1 MSQKNFL
8 THFAKRIEE
17 IWTGSEEN
25 TDLLEYLFRTQKSFS
40 SKFIDQENLSLE
52 EKERLTQEFALAL
65 HNEVSSL
72 VREINFKHHA
82 SERKDIVK
90 NSILFEGID
99 CFRYLL
105 AIMNLWG
112 FTADEFLEAFDDKAA
127 YLDIKYNN
135 DKEWA
140 GQPVVLVDVDD
151 VVANFREGYADYLN
165 SLDGVNVDVNSSE
178 YYFTEGIPREKYN
191 PELIFQDFIEARM
204 LRTLTVDQSMISA
217 VNDLYD
223 KGYWIHVLTA
233 RPDWNQTCKYDTY
246 TWLSNSGLKFHRI
259 SFSPEKM
266 IWAAKSKYYDGNAIF
281 CAIDDSPKHSREYA
295 KHGVKVISPKK
306 PYNSELE
313 SVDNV
318 FVVKSADE
326 VEAVIQNFNG

>member
-1 MSQKNFL
+1 MNQKNFL

-17 IWTGSEEN
+17 IWTGSEES
-25 TDLLEYLFRTQKSFS
+25 TDVLEYLFRTQNDFS
-40 SKFIDQENLSLE
+40 SKFIEQENLSLE

-112 FTADEFLEAFDDKAA
+112 FTPKDFLEAFDDKSA

-135 DKEWA
+135 EQEWT

-151 VVANFREGYADYLN
+151 VVANFREGYAEYLN
-165 SLDGVNVDVNSSE
+165 SLEGVKVDVSSSE

-191 PELIFQDFIEARM
+191 PELMFQNFIEARM
-204 LRTLTVDQSMISA
+204 LRTISTDDSMIKA
-217 VNDLYD
+217 INNLYD
-223 KGYWIHVLTA
+223 NGYWIHILTA

-246 TWLSNSGLKFHRI
+246 TWLAKSGLKFHRV

-266 IWAAKSKYYDGNAIF
+266 IWAAKSKYYDSNSIF
-281 CAIDDSPKHSREYA
+281 CAVDDSPKHSREYA
-295 KHGVKVISPKK
+295 KHGIKVITPKK
-306 PYNSELE
+306 SYNSELNN
-313 SVDNV
+313 VDNV
-318 FVVKSADE
+318 WVVENGDE
-326 VEAVIQNFNG
+326 VEAAIQNFDS

>member
-1 MSQKNFL
+1 M

-17 IWTGSEEN
+17 IWTGSKESTE
-25 TDLLEYLFRTQKSFS
+25 LLEYLFKTQKDFS

-82 SERKDIVK
+82 NERKDIVK

-112 FTADEFLEAFDDKAA
+112 FSAEEFLEAFDDKTA

-135 DKEWA
+135 DQEWN

-151 VVANFREGYADYLN
+151 VVANFRECYAEYLN
-165 SLDGVNVDVNSSE
+165 SLEGVNVDINSSE
-178 YYFTEGIPREKYN
+178 YYFTEGIPRDKYN
-191 PELIFQDFIEARM
+191 PEIMFQNFIEARM
-204 LRTLTVDQSMISA
+204 LRKISADESMIAA
-217 VNDLYD
+217 VNHLHDQ
-223 KGYWIHVLTA
+223 GYWIHILTA

-266 IWAAKSKYYDGNAIF
+266 IWAAKSKYYDSNAIL

-306 PYNSELE
+306 TYNSELE
-313 SVDNV
+313 DVENV
-318 FVVKSADE
+318 WIVQSGNE
-326 VEAVIQNFNG
+326 VEELIRNFNG

>member
-1 MSQKNFL
+1 M

-17 IWTGSEEN
+17 IWTGSQEN
-25 TDLLEYLFRTQKSFS
+25 TELLDYLFETQGKFS

-112 FTADEFLEAFDDKAA
+112 FSSEEFLEAFNAQA
-127 YLDIKYNN
+127 SYLNIKYNN
-135 DKEWA
+135 DKKWT
-140 GQPVVLVDVDD
+140 GQPVILVDVDD
-151 VVANFREGYADYLN
+151 VIANFREGYAGFLN
-165 SLDGVNVDVNSSE
+165 SLDGVSVDVKSKE
-178 YYFTEGIPREKYN
+178 YYFTEGIPRDKYN
-191 PELIFQDFIEARM
+191 PELIFQDFIESRM
-204 LRTLTVDQSMISA
+204 LRSLSPEKDMIDA
-217 VNDLYD
+217 VNELYD
-223 KGYWIHVLTA
+223 QGYWIHILTA
-233 RPDWNQTCKYDTY
+233 RPEWNQTCKYDSY
-246 TWLSNSGLKFHRI
+246 TWLANSGLKFHRV

-266 IWAAKSKYYDGNAIF
+266 IWAAKSKYYDHDAIL
-281 CAIDDSPKHSREYA
+281 CAIDDSPKHAREYA
-295 KHGVKVISPKK
+295 KHGVPVIVPKK
-306 PYNSELE
+306 SYNSEIQE
-313 SVDNV
+313 VDNAYMIDSG
-318 FVVKSADE
+318 KE
-326 VEAVIQNFNG
+326 VASLILKFER